1 MGSSRCLSL
10 GGPAKLVTAVGT
22 YVTTGDITL
31 DISRDFRDIESS
43 LAGKID
49 KQLQKTTINITAELA
64 PIPAYA
70 TQLITLQ
77 PTNIGSS
84 MFGCSDAYLD
94 IHGRDTEKFRF
105 HAAGLITPPIVN
117 FSSSKNLYGEAT
129 WQAVVKN
136 AEDLATLGNLLT
148 RSTASFTE
156 PSAAHSAAGWQMKG
170 GKMFFDNS
178 DEDPE
183 TNKWWG
189 VETEDGISVEVV
201 YGTTP
206 RRDDLNGDYDLKL
219 SDVSVVVKLK
229 PNNISV
235 ADLMAKFPVD
245 GPSAIPGL
253 SLSTLAKT
261 LDIKPSPLAEND
273 LIFSM
278 LAASPENDSLV
289 WSRTVNR
296 IGEISFVGVSS
307 VTSGT
312 PNPLYAFDLYE
323 AP

>member
-1 MGSSRCLSL
+1 MGHSRCLSL
-10 GGPAKLVTAVGT
+10 GGPAKIVTAVGT

-31 DISRDFRDIESS
+31 SINRDFRDIESS

-49 KQLQKTTINITAELA
+49 KQLQKTLIEITAELA
-64 PIPAYA
+64 PIPDYG

-84 MFGCSDAYLD
+84 MFGCTDAYLD
-94 IHGRDTEKFRF
+94 IHGRDTDKFRF
-105 HAAGLITPPIVN
+105 GAAALIKPPVVN
-117 FSSSKNLYGEAT
+117 FSTSKNLFGEAT
-129 WQAVVKN
+129 WQAVVEN
-136 AEDLATLGNLLT
+136 EQDLATLGNLLA

-156 PSAAHSAAGWQMKG
+156 PGAAHSAAGWQMKG
-170 GKMFFDNS
+170 GKLYFDNS
-178 DEDPE
+178 DQTSANP
-183 TNKWWG
+183 WWG

-206 RRDDLNGDYDLKL
+206 RRDDLNGEYDLKL
-219 SDVSVVVKLK
+219 SDVAVMVKCK
-229 PNNISV
+229 PNNIAV
-235 ADLMAKFPVD
+235 DDLMELFPVD

-261 LDIKPSPLAEND
+261 LNIATSPIAEGD
-273 LIFSM
+273 LQFAM
-278 LAASPENDSLV
+278 LAASPENDSLI

-307 VTSGT
+307 VSGGT
-312 PNPLYAFDLYE
+312 PNPLYAFSLYE

>member
-84 MFGCSDAYLD
+84 MFGCTDAYLD

-105 HAAGLITPPIVN
+105 HAAALIKPPIVN
-117 FSSSKNLYGEAT
+117 WSSSKNLYGEAT

-156 PSAAHSAAGWQMKG
+156 PGAAHSAAGWQMKG

-178 DEDPE
+178 DE
-183 TNKWWG
+183 TSANKWWG

-201 YGTTP
+201 YGATP
-206 RRDDLNGDYDLKL
+206 RRDDLNGEYDLKL
-219 SDVSVVVKLK
+219 SDVTVMVKLK
-229 PNNISV
+229 PNNIAVS
-235 ADLMAKFPVD
+235 DLMALFPVD
-245 GPSAIPGL
+245 GPNGIPGL

-273 LIFSM
+273 LVFSM